1 MAMCENEQKENA
13 MIYVAGLLNPSI
25 PGVRVADSSALPS
38 EPIQLVTRLT
48 VPLVTGSSTADV
60 FGGVNI
66 CPNLKGMTTV
76 ITSGTTKDAVQWGSN
91 VDHPDESSIASNYED
106 YRVVSLGARVLDFGD
121 LQSRG
126 MAMYCGTVPMWEG
139 VNLEPSDLIA
149 AVDQLRTVVLMDSAT
164 CANACNLTWLPYTGS
179 GVEHVASGTAA
190 VACAPE
196 WRPVAYPL
204 ASLDDNFLFFY
215 AYQNAGAAT
224 PSDSFTVEIYFN
236 LEVTPLLTEPY
247 LPVPTKALG
256 SDAAVSEA
264 LSAAKLDGPV
274 MPEVQSGWID
284 NITDAVSDVFGY
296 VSKGVEFVEKAA
308 GFADMLGGLFGMK
321 RDALR
326 VLVQRHRML
335 LSLGLGDLSPLCMPK
350 HRTCAT
356 SRAVANNIAK
366 LTSAQFVDCMARAL
380 AGDLGVFL
388 PLAPTQP
395 TAADD
400 DKSECGTDDGMV
412 ELPPRHHHPKIVVP
426 PGVGAVSSVVPDTAR
441 RSASAT
447 RHTP

>member
-1 MAMCENEQKENA
+1 M
-13 MIYVAGLLNPSI
+13 
-25 PGVRVADSSALPS
+25 
-38 EPIQLVTRLT
+38 
-48 VPLVTGSSTADV
+48 
-60 FGGVNI
+60 
-66 CPNLKGMTTV
+66 
-76 ITSGTTKDAVQWGSN
+76 
-91 VDHPDESSIASNYED
+91 
-106 YRVVSLGARVLDFGD
+106 GARVLDFGD

-126 MAMYCGTVPMWEG
+126 MAMYSGTVPMWEG
-139 VNLEPSDLIA
+139 SNITPADPIGL
-149 AVDQLRTVVLMDSAT
+149 VDQLRTVVLMDSAT

-179 GVEHVASGTAA
+179 GVQTVASGTAA
-190 VACAPE
+190 VATGPE
-196 WRPVAYPL
+196 WRPISMANSAL
-204 ASLDDNFLFFY
+204 NDNFLFFY

-224 PSDSFTVEIYFN
+224 PSDAFTVEIYFN

-326 VLVQRHRML
+326 FLVQRHRML
-335 LSLGLGDLSPLCMPK
+335 LALGLSDLSPLCMSK
-350 HRTCAT
+350 HRTCPI
-356 SRAVANNIAK
+356 SRAVANNIAT
-366 LTSAQFVDCMARAL
+366 LTNTQFVDCLSRAL
-380 AGDLGVFL
+380 AGDLRVFL
-388 PLAPTQP
+388 PVAPPQP
-395 TAADD
+395 TNSDD

-412 ELPPRHHHPKIVVP
+412 ELPPRHHHKIVVP
-426 PGVGAVSSVVPDTAR
+426 PGVGAVSPAVPDTAR